1 MKRRACMGN
10 DRVKAIHRF
19 HTVHEYGMM
28 HAEARADA
36 PDQLQRR
43 AVLDL
48 HNQEDL
54 VQAIESV
61 DCWSA
66 KE

>member
-1 MKRRACMGN
+1 MKRRACMGS
-10 DRVKAIHRF
+10 DRVEAI

-48 HNQEDL
+48 HDREVI